1 MTIFYSY
8 YIDNLQLTS
17 HSSQGLSKIVDA
29 GDEVAGFSVIDHFLL
44 WANNFLSAKALNS
57 TIGTKR
63 RRILKFIESFFTVLE
78 EAGECPN
85 LENEEWK
92 IGNCNIC
99 FCRNAVVYCESTCA
113 GNQWFK
119 VRFFFCLIKIF
130 Y

>member
-63 RRILKFIESFFTVLE
+63 RRILKFIESFFYCFRGSRRVPELGKRGMEDWELQHLLLPKCSGVLRE
-78 EAGECPN
+78 YLCGESV
-85 LENEEWK
+85 
-92 IGNCNIC
+92 I
-99 FCRNAVVYCESTCA
+99 
-113 GNQWFK
+113 
-119 VRFFFCLIKIF
+119 
-130 Y
+130 